1 MSQTR
6 ISFRVTTACAWA
18 TVSFAALAL
27 AGCGSKDEPAATATT
42 AAPAADAPAE
52 STPQRA
58 GLPEDQKLANAVV
71 TAKTAAAVDLKYDIL
86 SKPAVGTPF
95 EVEMVF
101 LPRVA
106 ADVLEVEVTGIPGLA
121 LVSGGASRF
130 EPVNPG
136 DRHSMRVLV
145 RADGPGVYYVG
156 VAAKMSTPVQ
166 TDARTFSVPVV
177 VGDVRAAEKPAPET
191 DASGQPVESMPAA
204 EDSPSPGPT
213 DKQP

>member
-6 ISFRVTTACAWA
+6 SSFRFTTACAWA
-18 TVSFAALAL
+18 TVSLAVAAL
-27 AGCGSKDEPAATATT
+27 AGCGKKEEPAATATT
-42 AAPAADAPAE
+42 AAPAAEAPAE
-52 STPQRA
+52 AAPPA
-58 GLPEDQKLANAVV
+58 AVLPEDQTLANAVV

-106 ADVLEVEVTGIPGLA
+106 ADVLEVEVTGIPGLT

-156 VAAKMSTPVQ
+156 VAAKMSTEVQ
-166 TDARTFSVPVV
+166 TDVRTFSVPVV
-177 VGDVRAAEKPAPET
+177 VGNVRGAEKPDPET

-204 EDSPSPGPT
+204 EASPSPGPANQ
-213 DKQP
+213 QP